1 MNCFSELDYSIYVDG
16 EASAQQARLI
26 ETHADEC
33 ARCRVLLDVL
43 RSENLLFSLLL
54 GTEPVEPAAEFVS
67 SRAAAWW
74 GVAALALI
82 AIAWQAATS
91 WLQTIELP
99 PALAWLNPFRAD
111 FWWSVASGTVFSIDF
126 PAPNTALLAAV
137 AGLVLLGILGLGGWV
152 FRRSLPQA
160 ALPVMSLLLIFAM
173 LSPANALERRK
184 GTTVSVTRGDTVN
197 DTLLV
202 MAKQDANID
211 GTIAGDLIVFGK
223 RVSIGG
229 SVKGDVICFARS
241 VEVNGKV
248 DGNIYNFAQTLR
260 IEGEAARSIT
270 AFTRSMELPAQGRVG
285 ADLVT
290 FAEEANLEGS
300 VGRDVMTFTET
311 TSVRGKIGRN
321 FSARSNRVTLTAPA
335 TVAGDFSAR
344 VRKKERVEIGE
355 GVVIS
360 GKTDIEVR
368 AKRNR
373 YARPGFYIWQAV
385 TLVGAWI
392 VGMLLAALFPAAF
405 AFTPKS
411 GSEFA
416 WRTAVGFLVLLATP
430 IAALLLAITLVGL
443 PLGLIALGLWVLIL
457 YFAKIFVAATVAQQ
471 VFKPAG
477 TTARA
482 MAVPLLASLL
492 IVWIAINLPFVGG
505 IISFIVMLVGAG
517 IVFLWWRARLWPI
530 TAQPLT
536 TA

>member
-26 ETHADEC
+26 EAHLDEC

-54 GTEPVEPAAEFVS
+54 GKEPVEPAAEFVS
-67 SRAAAWW
+67 ARAAASW

-82 AIAWQAATS
+82 AIAWQAVTA

-99 PALAWLNPFRAD
+99 AAVGWLNPFSAD
-111 FWWSVASGTVFSIDF
+111 FWWSVASGAVFSIDM
-126 PAPNTALLAAV
+126 PAPSSTLLAAV
-137 AGLVLLGILGLGGWV
+137 SGLVVLGSVALGAWV
-152 FRRSLPQA
+152 MRRRLPYA
-160 ALPVMSLLLIFAM
+160 ALPVVSLLLAFAM

-184 GTTVSVTRGDTVN
+184 GGVVSVAPGDTVN

-202 MAKQDANID
+202 RAKQQANID
-211 GTIAGDLIVFGK
+211 GTINGDLIAFGN
-223 RVSIGG
+223 RISIRGT
-229 SVKGDVICFARS
+229 VKGDVICFARN

-248 DGNIYNFAQTLR
+248 EGNIYNFAQNLR
-260 IEGEAARSIT
+260 IEGEAARSVT
-270 AFTRSMELPAQGRVG
+270 AFAHTVELPANGRVG
-285 ADLVT
+285 ADLLA
-290 FAEEANLEGS
+290 FAEEANLDGS
-300 VGRDVMTFTET
+300 VARDAVTFSEN
-311 TSVRGKIGRN
+311 TSVRGKIGRD
-321 FSARSNRVTLTAPA
+321 FSSHSDRITLAAPA
-335 TVAGDFSAR
+335 QVSGDFTAR
-344 VRKKERVEIGE
+344 VRKAERVQIGE

-360 GKTDIEVR
+360 GKTDVQVKAR
-368 AKRNR
+368 RSR

-385 TLVGAWI
+385 TLVGAWL

-416 WRTAVGFLVLLATP
+416 WRTAVGFLVLLVTP

-443 PLGLIALGLWVLIL
+443 PLGLIALGLWMLIL
-457 YFAKIFVAATVAQQ
+457 YFAKIFVAATLAQQ

-477 TTARA
+477 TTAKA

-492 IVWIAINLPFVGG
+492 IVWIAVNLPYVGG

-536 TA
+536 SA

>member
-67 SRAAAWW
+67 PRAAAWW

-82 AIAWQAATS
+82 AIAWQAVTS
-91 WLQTIELP
+91 WLQTIEPP
-99 PALAWLNPFRAD
+99 PALGWLNPFSAD
-111 FWWSVASGTVFSIDF
+111 FWWSVASGTVFSIDL

-184 GTTVSVTRGDTVN
+184 GTIISVPRGDTVN

-202 MAKQDANID
+202 MAREANID
-211 GTIAGDLIVFGK
+211 GTITGDLIVFGR
-223 RVSIGG
+223 RVSVDG
-229 SVKGDVICFARS
+229 SVKGDVICFARNL
-241 VEVNGKV
+241 EVKGKV
-248 DGNIYNFAQTLR
+248 EGNIYNFAQTLR
-260 IEGEAARSIT
+260 IEGQAGRSVT
-270 AFTRSMELPAQGRVG
+270 TFTHTMELPTQGRIG
-285 ADLVT
+285 ADLLA
-290 FAEEANLEGS
+290 FAEEANLDGS
-300 VGRDVMTFTET
+300 IARDAVTFSEN
-311 TSVRGKIGRN
+311 TSVRGKIGRD
-321 FSARSNRVTLTAPA
+321 FSSHSDRIMLAAPA
-335 TVAGDFSAR
+335 QVSGDFTAR
-344 VRKKERVEIGE
+344 VRKAERVQIGE

-360 GKTDIEVR
+360 GKTDVQVR
-368 AKRNR
+368 AKRSR
-373 YARPGFYIWQAV
+373 YAGPGFYIWQAV